1 VLLHDF
7 ADIMGGICSNK
18 NADGDQTKNEDKIKT
33 SIDTEKKNVN
43 EKVDTQNNSTVSPN
57 DHQDSKNKSMSS
69 DDCPLVDAKA
79 NNAKESG
86 DPPRLDKSASND
98 TKG

>member
-1 VLLHDF
+1 LLQDF

-18 NADGDQTKNEDKIKT
+18 NADGGQTKDEYKIKT
-33 SIDTEKKNVN
+33 LIDTEKKNIN
-43 EKVDTQNNSTVSPN
+43 EKVDKQNNSTVSPN
-57 DHQDSKNKSMSS
+57 DHQDSENKSMSS
-69 DDCPLVDAKA
+69 DDYPLVDAKT

-86 DPPRLDKSASND
+86 DPPLDKSASND